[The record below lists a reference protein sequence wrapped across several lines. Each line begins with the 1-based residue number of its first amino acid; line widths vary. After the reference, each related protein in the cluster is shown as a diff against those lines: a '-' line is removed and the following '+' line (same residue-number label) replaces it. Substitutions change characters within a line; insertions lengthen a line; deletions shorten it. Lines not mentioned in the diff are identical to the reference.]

1 MACASQTLIAAN
13 SCSFPSHRA
22 MRKSQRLFSQNTS
35 NLVLTVRASSEDSD
49 CNVDECAPD
58 KEVGK
63 ISMEWLAGEK
73 TKVVGTYPPRRKGWT
88 GYVEKDTAGQT
99 NIYSVEPVVYVAES
113 AISSG
118 TAGSSSEG
126 AENTLAIAG
135 GIALIAVAA
144 ASSILLQVGKKPPE
158 VKTVEYTGPS
168 LSYYINKFN
177 TREIVQP
184 VQSEPESS
192 SQVDGVTPE
201 VTEIQSQSDIPAPE
215 VTDIQVESQTTAPSS
230 SAVSSVS

>member
-1 MACASQTLIAAN
+1 MFNNPGSLN
-13 SCSFPSHRA
+13 
-22 MRKSQRLFSQNTS
+22 
-35 NLVLTVRASSEDSD
+35 
-49 CNVDECAPD
+49 
-58 KEVGK
+58 
-63 ISMEWLAGEK
+63 
-73 TKVVGTYPPRRKGWT
+73 
-88 GYVEKDTAGQT
+88 YVYMQ
-99 NIYSVEPVVYVAES
+99 PVVYVAES

-135 GIALIAVAA
+135 GIALIAVAV

-184 VQSEPESS
+184 PVQSEPESS
-192 SQVDGVTPE
+192 SQIDGVTPQ
-201 VTEIQSQSDIPAPE
+201 VTQIQIQPDIPAPE
-215 VTDIQVESQTTAPSS
+215 VTDVQVESQTTEPSS
-230 SAVSSVS
+230 SAVSSAL